1 MPVAPR
7 IALALLL
14 VGKISAS
21 AQFASE
27 QAVALDCALP
37 STVPAASSSQVYKP
51 NASRKTSEDSMTITV
66 DKDGSWH
73 WDGGKD
79 GAQEFDEKAMT
90 EALKR
95 YDELGEHCYAQRN
108 PAIGEDTLTEY
119 INLAWDSMLKF
130 KGERSTWTTW
140 DRQIWDEI
148 FITQYIRSIAKDW
161 YTWLLEHTSG
171 NAKSRL
177 REIAELD
184 KGKAFEF
191 RSRPAHNSLV
201 NRLWR

>member
-1 MPVAPR
+1 
-7 IALALLL
+7 
-14 VGKISAS
+14 
-21 AQFASE
+21 
-27 QAVALDCALP
+27 
-37 STVPAASSSQVYKP
+37 
-51 NASRKTSEDSMTITV
+51 
-66 DKDGSWH
+66 
-73 WDGGKD
+73 
-79 GAQEFDEKAMT
+79 MT

-184 KGKAFEF
+184 KGKSWQKVG
-191 RSRPAHNSLV
+191 RSRFRVRHDAGVFRPNRRHQRNQNGEKTLKPVSLELSGQNSKIFEAKKLNQRPAKCAIGARS
-201 NRLWR
+201 